1 MEFLSHLC
9 LSHYVKERVLG
20 LSLRNTR
27 SLLNRNEN
35 IRWICSSGNPWVKWR
50 ELPAGGGKV
59 FPTPGVP
66 WPPSRAAMEGQQSTA
81 SQRDLDT
88 KNDVQGHRDPSSS
101 LSAGYVLKISK
112 RCEVIFSFSHFP
124 LPISYLL
131 ALFKIYIG
139 KKFFNYTGRSM
150 KKEWKAEGDDLK
162 SKGSRELYTMRKKTM
177 KI

>member
-66 WPPSRAAMEGQQSTA
+66 WPPSRAAMEGQ
-81 SQRDLDT
+81 
-88 KNDVQGHRDPSSS
+88 
-101 LSAGYVLKISK
+101 
-112 RCEVIFSFSHFP
+112 
-124 LPISYLL
+124 
-131 ALFKIYIG
+131 
-139 KKFFNYTGRSM
+139 
-150 KKEWKAEGDDLK
+150 
-162 SKGSRELYTMRKKTM
+162 
-177 KI
+177 